1 MSKGGVLS
9 AEEAL
14 ESGISLAKKA
24 GKGVSKAVSDTAKA
38 ATSQVGVSSQTTDQS
53 TKDFVKDLYGAGKKS
68 QSSGAGSG
76 SIKQNPQTA
85 TTDSQTD
92 AGLPKSPEE
101 QQKLAEV
108 RSKLQKRHDEFY
120 YEPLVN
126 SRKDKPE
133 ERSAEKI
140 EIEKQQ
146 EMVDLQKK
154 EEKKPPPLVT
164 RNQQRVEKFPGS
176 GG

>member
-1 MSKGGVLS
+1 MNKGGVLN

-14 ESGISLAKKA
+14 ESGVSLAKKA
-24 GKGVSKAVSDTAKA
+24 GKGMSRAVSDTAKA
-38 ATSQVGVSSQTTDQS
+38 ATSQVGISPQAADQS
-53 TKDFVKDLYGAGKKS
+53 TKNFVKDLYGAGKKS

-76 SIKQNPQTA
+76 SAGQSPQA
-85 TTDSQTD
+85 ASPQSQTD

-101 QQKLAEV
+101 QQKLQEI

-126 SRKDKPE
+126 PKKDKPE
-133 ERSAEKI
+133 ERPAEKV
-140 EIEKQQ
+140 EIEKQ
-146 EMVDLQKK
+146 EDLIDLQKK

-164 RNQQRVEKFPGS
+164 RNQQRVEKFPGAS
-176 GG
+176 G

>member
-1 MSKGGVLS
+1 MNKGGVLN

-24 GKGVSKAVSDTAKA
+24 GKGVSSAVSDTAKA
-38 ATSQVGVSSQTTDQS
+38 ATSQIGVSPQAQDQS
-53 TKDFVKDLYGAGKKS
+53 TKDFVKDLYGAGKKNQQSGNNQSLNS
-68 QSSGAGSG
+68 QAEL
-76 SIKQNPQTA
+76 PQ
-85 TTDSQTD
+85 SQTD

-120 YEPLVN
+120 YKPLVN
-126 SRKDKPE
+126 PSKDKPE
-133 ERSAEKI
+133 ERPAEKV

-146 EMVDLQKK
+146 EMIDLQKK
-154 EEKKPPPLVT
+154 EEKKPPPLVI
-164 RNQQRVEKFPGS
+164 RNQQRVEKFPG
-176 GG
+176 GGG